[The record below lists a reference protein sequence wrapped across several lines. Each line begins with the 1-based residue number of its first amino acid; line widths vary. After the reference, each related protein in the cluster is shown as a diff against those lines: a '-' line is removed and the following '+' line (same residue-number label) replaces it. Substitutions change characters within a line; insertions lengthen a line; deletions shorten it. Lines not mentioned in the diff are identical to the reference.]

1 MRAEAD
7 FARRDAAD
15 KKAKVRRILGL
26 KPTEFAGKAV
36 IELILLVGATAVL
49 LPLVWMLSTSLKT
62 MGQVGVYPIE
72 WIPDPVMWSNYPK
85 ALTTIDFAL
94 YTWNTVKVTFI
105 GMAGV
110 LISCSLAAY
119 GFSRFRAPGLNIMF
133 LLVLSTIMLPSQVTL
148 IPVYIMF
155 SKIKWV
161 DTLKPLIV
169 PTFFGNAYDIF
180 LLRQFFMTIPLEMD
194 DAARIDGCNPL
205 QTFWHVMLPMVKPA
219 LGTVAIFH
227 FMYGWN
233 DFFGPLIYLHHRR
246 NWTLAL
252 GLQGF
257 RQVYSTDT
265 NLLMAASFVA
275 ALPCILLFF
284 FAQRQFIQGVVI
296 SGVKG

>member
-1 MRAEAD
+1 MGSEAGLFTRRAATEHVQ
-7 FARRDAAD
+7 
-15 KKAKVRRILGL
+15 AKRILGL
-26 KPTEFAGKAV
+26 KPSDFVQKLV
-36 IELILLVGATAVL
+36 IELVLTLGAVAVL

-62 MGQVGVYPIE
+62 MGQVGVYPIQWMPE
-72 WIPDPVMWSNYPK
+72 PVMWSNYPK

-94 YTWNTVKVTFI
+94 YTWNTIKVTFI

-133 LLVLSTIMLPSQVTL
+133 LLLLSTIMLPSQVTL

-169 PTFFGNAYDIF
+169 PTFFGNPYDIF

-205 QTFWHVMLPMVKPA
+205 QTFWHVIVPMAKPA

-233 DFFGPLIYLHHRR
+233 EFFGPLIYLHHRE

>member
-1 MRAEAD
+1 MGSEAGL
-7 FARRDAAD
+7 FARQTETATIRS
-15 KKAKVRRILGL
+15 RRIFGL
-26 KPTEFAGKAV
+26 RPGEFLRKLL
-36 IELILLVGATAVL
+36 IEALLVLGAVAVL

-62 MGQVGVYPIE
+62 MGQVGVYPIQ
-72 WIPDPVMWSNYPK
+72 WMPDPVMWSNYPE
-85 ALTTIDFAL
+85 ALSTIDFAL
-94 YTWNTVKVTFI
+94 YTWNTVKVTFA

-119 GFSRFRAPGLNIMF
+119 GVFRFRAPGLNVMF
-133 LLVLSTIMLPSQVTL
+133 LLLLSTIMLPSQVTL

-155 SKIKWV
+155 SKLKWV
-161 DTLKPLIV
+161 DTLKPLII
-169 PTFFGNAYDIF
+169 PSFFGNPYDIF

-205 QTFWHVMLPMVKPA
+205 QTFWHVIVPMAKPA

-233 DFFGPLIYLHHRR
+233 DFFNPLIYLHHRE

-284 FAQRQFIQGVVI
+284 FAQRRFIQGVVI